1 MDLDR
6 LYPDRPKV
14 TSWQHKKRIGDRATP
29 KQLKQW
35 DDEQKALASY
45 NHSNLVLTTNDYE
58 SKADEEQIR
67 SLDPSTLTIGQKSM
81 REYLLQQYPARRK
94 YKNDKKA
101 QENYDKRPL
110 LDPYRAVNELK
121 FRTKQ
126 ADKLRK
132 RLFISND

>member
-45 NHSNLVLTTNDYE
+45 YNADRLLLMPSYE
-58 SKADEEQIR
+58 DQEREQSIR
-67 SLDPSTLTIGQKSM
+67 ALDPSSLTIRQKND
-81 REYLLQQYPARRK
+81 RDHYLKQYPAHRK
-94 YKNDKKA
+94 RKNDKKA

-126 ADKLRK
+126 VDKLRK